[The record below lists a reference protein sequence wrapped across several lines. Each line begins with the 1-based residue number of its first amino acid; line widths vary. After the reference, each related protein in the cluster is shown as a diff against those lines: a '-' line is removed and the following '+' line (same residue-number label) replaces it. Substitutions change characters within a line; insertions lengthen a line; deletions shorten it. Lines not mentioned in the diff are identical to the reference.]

1 MLEAQER
8 EQAPLFPPF
17 TTNSPHQEQGAEHA
31 RLLQQSAPGH
41 ARSAHFFMM
50 GGFSLST
57 IFREVEKSVTAPRG
71 FRAGGTSCGIKSEA
85 GTRDL
90 AVLISDVPC
99 VAAGTFTTSKTYAAP
114 VDVCKTR
121 LQGGKAQAIIVN
133 SGNANC
139 ATGELGLQNAYRMTE
154 FVAKKFNLPEELVL
168 CSSTGIIGRQLP
180 IEKIEAGVQAMKVS
194 TEAGFTFSEAIMTT
208 DTRPK
213 RIALEFEIEGRTVRL
228 GAATKGVGMIYPNMA
243 TMLCYLTTDA
253 AVEGAWLK
261 KELNAAVDDSFNM
274 IAVDGDMSTND
285 TCILM
290 ANGLAGNTPIND
302 QHPDVNTFREALR
315 RVTQYLAIEQVRD
328 GEGAKKTMTVHVHRA
343 KDKADAVRA
352 ARAITLSP
360 IWKCALAG
368 GDPNWG
374 RISSTLGASGSE
386 VDRDTYDISVGDVQL
401 MQAGLAADYDQG
413 AAKAAMAGD
422 EVTITIDLHLGE
434 GEATAWGC
442 DLTYGYID
450 ENSLYTR

>member
-1 MLEAQER
+1 
-8 EQAPLFPPF
+8 
-17 TTNSPHQEQGAEHA
+17 
-31 RLLQQSAPGH
+31 
-41 ARSAHFFMM
+41 MM
-50 GGFSLST
+50 GGFSLAT
-57 IFREVEKSVTAPRG
+57 VFREVSNSVTAPRG
-71 FRAGGTSCGIKSEA
+71 FRAGGTACGIKSDA
-85 GTRDL
+85 GVKDL
-90 AVLISDVPC
+90 ALLIADVPC
-99 VAAGTFTTSKTYAAP
+99 VAAGTFTTSKTAAAP
-114 VDVCKTR
+114 VAVCQER
-121 LQGGKAQAIIVN
+121 LRSGLAQAIVIN

-139 ATGELGLQNAYRMTE
+139 ATGEQGLQNAYHMTGY
-154 FVAKKFNLPEELVL
+154 VARRFALPEELVL

-180 IEKIEAGVQAMKVS
+180 IEKIEAGVQAIEVS
-194 TEAGFTFSEAIMTT
+194 IDGGNTFSEAIMTT

-213 RIALEFEIEGRTVRL
+213 RVALEFEIEGRPVRL

-253 AVEGAWLK
+253 ALEPSWLQ
-261 KELNAAVDDSFNM
+261 KELKAAVDDSFNM

-285 TCILM
+285 TCILL
-290 ANGLAGNTPIND
+290 ANGLAGNTPLND
-302 QHPDVNTFREALR
+302 QHPDAATFREALR

-328 GEGAKKTMTVHVHRA
+328 GEGAKKLQTVHVRGA

-352 ARAITLSP
+352 ARAITVSP

-374 RISSTLGASGSE
+374 RISSTLGASGCE
-386 VDRDTYDISVGDVQL
+386 VDKSAYDIFVGDVQL
-401 MQAGLAADYDQG
+401 MGAGIAADYDQR
-413 AAKAAMAGD
+413 AASAAMAGD
-422 EVTITIDLHLGE
+422 AVTITIDLHLGT

>member
-1 MLEAQER
+1 MA
-8 EQAPLFPPF
+8 
-17 TTNSPHQEQGAEHA
+17 S
-31 RLLQQSAPGH
+31 
-41 ARSAHFFMM
+41 
-50 GGFSLST
+50 
-57 IFREVEKSVTAPRG
+57 IFREVENSVTAPQG
-71 FRAGGTSCGIKSEA
+71 FRAGGIACGIKAEA
-85 GTRDL
+85 GAKDL
-90 AVLISDVPC
+90 ALLIADVPC
-99 VAAGTFTTSKTYAAP
+99 MAAGMFTTSKTAAAP
-114 VDVCKTR
+114 VALCQSR
-121 LQGGKAQAIIVN
+121 LQGGQVQAIIIN

-139 ATGELGLQNAYRMTE
+139 ATGELGMQNAYHMTE
-154 FVAKKFNLPEELVL
+154 YVARRFGIPEELVL

-180 IEKIEAGVQAMKVS
+180 IEKIEAGVQELEVS
-194 TEAGFTFSEAIMTT
+194 ADGGYTFSEAIMTT

-213 RIALEFEIEGRTVRL
+213 RIALEFEIDGHVVRL

-243 TMLCYLTTDA
+243 TMLCYITTDA
-253 AVEGAWLK
+253 ALDPLWLQR
-261 KELNAAVDDSFNM
+261 ELKAAVDDSFNM

-285 TCILM
+285 TCILL
-290 ANGLAGNTPIND
+290 ANGLAGNLPLND
-302 QHPDVNTFREALR
+302 QHSDAAIFREALQ

-328 GEGAKKTMTVHVHRA
+328 GEGAKKVQTVYVRGA
-343 KDKADAVRA
+343 LDKADAVRA

-374 RISSTLGASGSE
+374 RISATLGASGSA
-386 VDRDTYDISVGDVQL
+386 VDKDAYDIFVGEVQL
-401 MQAGLAADYDQG
+401 MQAGLAADYDQD

-422 EVTITIDLHLGE
+422 AVTITIDLHLGS

>member
-1 MLEAQER
+1 M
-8 EQAPLFPPF
+8 
-17 TTNSPHQEQGAEHA
+17 SG
-31 RLLQQSAPGH
+31 
-41 ARSAHFFMM
+41 
-50 GGFSLST
+50 

-71 FRAGGTSCGIKSEA
+71 FRAGGTACGIKSE
-85 GTRDL
+85 GGIKDL
-90 AVLISDVPC
+90 ALLISDVPC
-99 VAAGTFTTSKTYAAP
+99 VAAGFFTTSKTYAAP
-114 VDVCKTR
+114 VKVCKTR
-121 LQGGKAQAIIVN
+121 LESGKTQAIIVN

-154 FVAKKFNLPEELVL
+154 FVAQKFNLPEELVL

-180 IEKIEAGVQAMKVS
+180 IEKIEKGVQELEVS
-194 TEAGFTFSEAIMTT
+194 SDGGFIFSEAIMTT

-213 RIALEFEIEGRTVRL
+213 RIALEFEIDGRTVRL

-253 AVEGAWLK
+253 AIEEAWLK
-261 KELNAAVDDSFNM
+261 KELKAAVDDSFNM

-290 ANGLAGNTPIND
+290 ANGLAGNTPLSD
-302 QHPDVNTFREALR
+302 AHPDAGTFREALR
-315 RVTQYLAIEQVRD
+315 QVTQYLAIEQVRD
-328 GEGAKKTMTVHVHRA
+328 GEGAKKIMTVHVRNA
-343 KDKADAVRA
+343 KDKADAVLA

-374 RISSTLGASGSE
+374 RISSTLGASGCDL
-386 VDRDTYDISVGDVQL
+386 DRDTYDIFVGEVQL
-401 MQAGLAADYDQG
+401 MKGGLAHNYDQD

-422 EVTITIDLHLGE
+422 AVTITIDLHLGQ
-434 GEATAWGC
+434 GQATAWGC